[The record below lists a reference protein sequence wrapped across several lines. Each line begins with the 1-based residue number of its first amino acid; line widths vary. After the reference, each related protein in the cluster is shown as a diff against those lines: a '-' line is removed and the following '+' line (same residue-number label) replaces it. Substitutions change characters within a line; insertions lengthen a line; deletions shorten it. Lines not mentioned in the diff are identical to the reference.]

1 MSSRLKTGLSAA
13 TLLALAF
20 PAVAQEQLG
29 GLGMID
35 PFGRGYLE
43 SGEPAM
49 PTNMWKASRTEDLLP
64 LMEDVRTRQL
74 TPAERMLLRRVVLS
88 PAARP
93 EGENAEAVLAE
104 RARILYELGEAEA
117 ASDLLDRLDENPRGL
132 NAAQLSVDLQL
143 ALGNE
148 ATACRSLTTETREG
162 QFWARLRAVCAV
174 LQNNAPAAEL
184 AVELAQAQG
193 VDDPWFAN
201 AVFAASVDTPS
212 DLPAQYDS
220 GLNLA
225 LSAKL
230 GLEPSEQGISVSRP
244 DLAAAMATRTS
255 LPLEVRIP
263 AAGLAAEAGLLD
275 GAAHRELYSELVAQ
289 EGYEPVRS
297 IELGVAALD
306 DPEETAAIKARSLDI
321 ALRASAGNPARF
333 LAASRLFAEDLA
345 VLERD
350 VDTAPYAMSFARAEI
365 ALGRLEKAAAWLDRS
380 PIIVPEPEPAPEE
393 TAEPVADSEAEAS
406 PEEGAEAETP
416 LEVEAEAEPVSDE
429 PAEGTEGEG
438 DTESGEDA
446 AAETEDP
453 DAEPEAVEPPPEP
466 QPEPETFESLY
477 LKSVLVLAG
486 HEKMRAER
494 RAIAEALIDIAQ
506 SPAEQAH
513 AARIF
518 ALWAARHVAPPAAAR
533 ALMSGA
539 ETESGVRGDEWRML
553 AIRAAAEADAAGE
566 VVVSTLGLTLGEPTD
581 LAMPDT
587 TVILDALTEIGA
599 EDAAAVLALEA
610 TGYWRNPG
618 N

>member
-1 MSSRLKTGLSAA
+1 MSSSLKAGLSVA
-13 TLLALAF
+13 ALAALAS
-20 PAVAQEQLG
+20 PAMAQEQLG

-43 SGEPAM
+43 RGEPAM

-162 QFWARLRAVCAV
+162 QFWAKLRAVCAV

-212 DLPAQYDS
+212 NLPAHYDT

-230 GLEPSEQGISVSRP
+230 GLEPSEQGISASRP
-244 DLAAAMATRTS
+244 DLAAAMATRAS

-275 GAAHRELYSELVAQ
+275 GAAHRELYSALVAQ

-297 IELGVAALD
+297 IELAVAALD
-306 DPEETAAIKARSLDI
+306 NPDETAAIKARSLDV

-333 LAASRLFAEDLA
+333 LSASRLFADDLA
-345 VLERD
+345 ALERD
-350 VDTAPYAMSFARAEI
+350 LDTAPYAMSFARAEI
-365 ALGRLEKAAAWLDRS
+365 ALGRLDKAAVWLDRS
-380 PIIVPEPEPAPEE
+380 PIIVPEPEPEEIVEVAADTEAETLPEE
-393 TAEPVADSEAEAS
+393 GGEAEAA
-406 PEEGAEAETP
+406 AEVET
-416 LEVEAEAEPVSDE
+416 EAEATADAPTDVN
-429 PAEGTEGEG
+429 EGEP
-438 DTESGEDA
+438 DTETGEEA
-446 AAETEDP
+446 GAETE
-453 DAEPEAVEPPPEP
+453 EPEAEPDAIEPPAPEP
-466 QPEPETFESLY
+466 EQETFESLY

-494 RAIAEALIDIAQ
+494 RSIAEALIGMTQ
-506 SPAEQAH
+506 SPTEEAY

-566 VVVSTLGLTLGEPTD
+566 VVVSTLGLTLGEPID

-587 TVILDALTEIGA
+587 TVILDALAEIGA

>member
-1 MSSRLKTGLSAA
+1 M
-13 TLLALAF
+13 
-20 PAVAQEQLG
+20 
-29 GLGMID
+29 
-35 PFGRGYLE
+35 
-43 SGEPAM
+43 
-49 PTNMWKASRTEDLLP
+49 
-64 LMEDVRTRQL
+64 
-74 TPAERMLLRRVVLS
+74 
-88 PAARP
+88 
-93 EGENAEAVLAE
+93 
-104 RARILYELGEAEA
+104 
-117 ASDLLDRLDENPRGL
+117 
-132 NAAQLSVDLQL
+132 
-143 ALGNE
+143 
-148 ATACRSLTTETREG
+148 
-162 QFWARLRAVCAV
+162 
-174 LQNNAPAAEL
+174 
-184 AVELAQAQG
+184 
-193 VDDPWFAN
+193 
-201 AVFAASVDTPS
+201 
-212 DLPAQYDS
+212 
-220 GLNLA
+220 
-225 LSAKL
+225 
-230 GLEPSEQGISVSRP
+230 SRP

-275 GAAHRELYSELVAQ
+275 GAAHRALYSELVAQ

-297 IELGVAALD
+297 IELAVAALD

-345 VLERD
+345 ALERD
-350 VDTAPYAMSFARAEI
+350 IDTAPYAMSFARAEI
-365 ALGRLEKAAAWLDRS
+365 ALGRLDRAAAWLDRS

-393 TAEPVADSEAEAS
+393 VAEPAADAGEEAETAPQEGGEADAAAEVEAGAEPVAD
-406 PEEGAEAETP
+406 
-416 LEVEAEAEPVSDE
+416 E
-429 PAEGTEGEG
+429 PAEAAEGEA
-438 DTESGEDA
+438 DTESGEEA
-446 AAETEDP
+446 AGETEDP
-453 DAEPEAVEPPPEP
+453 DGEPEAVEPPPAPEP
-466 QPEPETFESLY
+466 EPEPETFESLY

-494 RAIAEALIDIAQ
+494 RAIAEALIDITRSPTEEAQ
-506 SPAEQAH
+506 